1 MKKSG
6 FEHCTDDVSSSFP
19 AATET
24 GLSVMVDRDVSHDPI
39 SPFLSA
45 QDWTFKDLWNPVNP
59 QPSSRKLTCACF

>member
-6 FEHCTDDVSSSFP
+6 LEHCTDEVSSTFP

-45 QDWTFKDLWNPVNP
+45 QD
-59 QPSSRKLTCACF
+59 

>member
-1 MKKSG
+1 MLHIPHLIGSADEKSG
-6 FEHCTDDVSSSFP
+6 LEHCTDEVSSTFP

-45 QDWTFKDLWNPVNP
+45 QD
-59 QPSSRKLTCACF
+59 